1 LVIVDTHAHVIVP
14 EITRQRAP
22 GEDWR
27 PHIYRQNGQQ
37 IIEYGGKQIKSAI
50 HEFVDIEKIL
60 HEQAVHGVNQVLL
73 CPWVSLLRY
82 EENPEMGLRIS
93 QIQNEGLVK
102 MARAYPQQVNV
113 LGTVPLQAPDL
124 AANELLEWMKEPGF
138 CGVEVAA
145 SVNGVYLGDEC
156 LEPFWAAAEQS
167 GAIVFIH
174 PTTRGFSAPVFQ
186 QYYLWNTVGNPL
198 ETTVTAAHMIMAGV
212 MQAHPRLK
220 VILAHGGG
228 SILALRGRLR
238 HAHSFQPQARAKLA
252 ESPEDSLKR
261 FYFDALTHD
270 LDLLRALV
278 AFAGADHVLLGSD
291 YPFDMGDDQPA
302 ANIQALE
309 LPDTGEGQILSG
321 NALRLMRK
329 EV

>member
-1 LVIVDTHAHVIVP
+1 MIIDTHAHVIVP

-22 GEDWR
+22 DEGWR
-27 PHIYRQNGQQ
+27 PHIYRKNGHQ
-37 IIEYGGKQIKSAI
+37 IIEYSSKQIKSAI

-60 HEQAVHGVNQVLL
+60 QEQAIRGVMHVLL

-82 EENPEMGLRIS
+82 EEKPETGLRIS
-93 QIQNEGLVK
+93 QIQNEGLVR
-102 MARAYPQQVNV
+102 MACAYPQQVSV
-113 LGTVPLQAPDL
+113 LGTVPLQDPDL
-124 AANELLEWMKEPGF
+124 AAGELMEWMKEPGF

-145 SVNGVYLGDEC
+145 SVNGVYLGDES

-167 GAIVFIH
+167 RAIVFIH
-174 PTTRGFSAPVFQ
+174 PTTRGFSDPVFQ

-212 MQAHPRLK
+212 LQAHPRLK

-238 HAHSFQPQARAKLA
+238 HAHSFQPLAKAKLA

-261 FYFDALTHD
+261 FYFDSLTHD
-270 LDLLRALV
+270 FELLRELV

-291 YPFDMGDDQPA
+291 YPFDMGDNRPA

-309 LPDTGEGQILSG
+309 LPEVDEGQILSG
-321 NALRLMRK
+321 NALRLMSK
-329 EV
+329 EA